1 MELNDFGSS
10 CNPEKPVKDVG
21 VPHIETIIAGKN
33 TYVYDAHT
41 YHTKVP
47 PEGIELLIQHFTDEG
62 DVVLDP
68 FCGSGMTGIAAQ
80 RQKRNVLLCDL
91 SPAAT
96 FIATNMNT
104 PIDAEE

>member
-1 MELNDFGSS
+1 MSYNYSFGDICNMSS
-10 CNPEKPVKDVG
+10 KVKKVAKPYMG
-21 VPHIETIIAGKN
+21 NITAGKN

-47 PEGIELLIQHFTDEG
+47 PEGIELLIKHYTNEG

-80 RQKRNVLLCDL
+80 RVGRKVLLSDL

-96 FIATNMNT
+96 FIAKN
-104 PIDAEE
+104 